1 MFVPSDLCCLRL
13 SSWSFPF
20 VPKKKRKKKGS
31 GQYNFTPYQT
41 SENAKKKKKKFSSL
55 IQEPSGYMNQHL
67 VGASPRIKWTY
78 EPTFGGQG

>member
-1 MFVPSDLCCLRL
+1 M
-13 SSWSFPF
+13 
-20 VPKKKRKKKGS
+20 PKNKNK
-31 GQYNFTPYQT
+31 N
-41 SENAKKKKKKFSSL
+41 FSSL

>member
-1 MFVPSDLCCLRL
+1 LL
-13 SSWSFPF
+13 SSSFF
-20 VPKKKRKKKGS
+20 NGVFHFFQKEKKKEVDITILHLTKLQKTPKKKKD
-31 GQYNFTPYQT
+31 
-41 SENAKKKKKKFSSL
+41 FSSL